1 MKNLKKLYGFR
12 RFKSVSLSGD
22 YSFLVLLLRRFGCL
36 GVSRD
41 CVDADQAGRAGDNW
55 KGQLFISG
63 NDDGFPK
70 RSGNQRRDSVF
81 LNIVAKNTIIG
92 VAVFISFI
100 VSVLFAFF
108 SVMFVLG

>member
-22 YSFLVLLLRRFGCL
+22 YSFLVLLLRNLCGYGL
-36 GVSRD
+36 SGNS
-41 CVDADQAGRAGDNW
+41 VDVNQASRAGDNW

-81 LNIVAKNTIIG
+81 LNVVAKNTIIG

>member
-1 MKNLKKLYGFR
+1 MKYLKTYGFR
-12 RFKSVSLSGD
+12 IKNLSLFD
-22 YSFLVLLLRRFGCL
+22 NYSFLVLLLRRFGCL

-41 CVDADQAGRAGDNW
+41 CVDADQTSRAGNYRE
-55 KGQLFISG
+55 GQFFISG
-63 NDDGFPK
+63 NANGFPK
-70 RSGNQRRDSVF
+70 RSGNQRRYSIF
-81 LNIVAKNTIIG
+81 LDVVAKNTIIG